1 MSVKSTKIGWVVAL
15 GAVLLLAGPSAMA
28 QKKPGGSSDPCA
40 AAVGF
45 PAFIYWQ
52 QSAKSQQIFVA
63 DETGKCSRPV
73 VKVTGSGGA
82 GAARFSM
89 VDSSRGRV
97 VFPDIGGVVSAVD
110 FTVSGT
116 SISVEPKRTVA
127 TWGCCSIELSR
138 DGRHLYVPTEMD
150 PSAGTTLQRIDLDQG
165 YVQEIRTLELPWHFV
180 GISAGT
186 TEEIIYTDEEE
197 MPGDGKRLMRVDVT
211 GTTTEATATL
221 LVSGNGVAG
230 ANYYPAAEA
239 SGGRFAYAYSLAGRR
254 HPRH

>member
-1 MSVKSTKIGWVVAL
+1 
-15 GAVLLLAGPSAMA
+15 
-28 QKKPGGSSDPCA
+28 
-40 AAVGF
+40 
-45 PAFIYWQ
+45 
-52 QSAKSQQIFVA
+52 
-63 DETGKCSRPV
+63 
-73 VKVTGSGGA
+73 
-82 GAARFSM
+82 
-89 VDSSRGRV
+89 
-97 VFPDIGGVVSAVD
+97 
-110 FTVSGT
+110 
-116 SISVEPKRTVA
+116 
-127 TWGCCSIELSR
+127 
-138 DGRHLYVPTEMD
+138 MD

-165 YVQEIRTLELPWHFV
+165 YVQEIRTLEPPWHFV